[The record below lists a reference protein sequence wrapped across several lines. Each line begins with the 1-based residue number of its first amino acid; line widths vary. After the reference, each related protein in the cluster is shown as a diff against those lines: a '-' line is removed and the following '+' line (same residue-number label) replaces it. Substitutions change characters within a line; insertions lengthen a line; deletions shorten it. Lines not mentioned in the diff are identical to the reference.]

1 MAVHARD
8 GNKCFYCGGVFPVK
22 ELHADHVIAKHAGGS
37 ASISN
42 LITACI
48 KCNCHKRD
56 MTVAQFAQYAEGKRL
71 HFEKEFKHWSAV
83 VERFKA

>member
-1 MAVHARD
+1 
-8 GNKCFYCGGVFPVK
+8 
-22 ELHADHVIAKHAGGS
+22 
-37 ASISN
+37 
-42 LITACI
+42 
-48 KCNCHKRD
+48 